1 MQKSVRL
8 LASDSEHQEIY
19 QKGQSNREEKWEVL
33 RENRKDL
40 RVRMTSFK
48 DTLFLKKYQAAAPP
62 LCCFFIFNFL
72 VLLLHAVFWVLRLF
86 FWKMDRQESER
97 VETETETRRE
107 VEVTTRCCPFKK
119 KHSTQQYSPCSYIST
134 VLSPFLLNYVEER
147 CVVWSIF
154 FFFLLLLT
162 SLLQGKY

>member
-1 MQKSVRL
+1 V
-8 LASDSEHQEIY
+8 SDSEHQEIY

-72 VLLLHAVFWVLRLF
+72 VLLLHAVFWVLRLLF
-86 FWKMDRQESER
+86 LENGSPRERESRDRDRDKER
-97 VETETETRRE
+97 GRGHH
-107 VEVTTRCCPFKK
+107 PL
-119 KHSTQQYSPCSYIST
+119 
-134 VLSPFLLNYVEER
+134 LS
-147 CVVWSIF
+147 I
-154 FFFLLLLT
+154 
-162 SLLQGKY
+162 